1 MAARPT
7 RRDIVPRH
15 LEVSASSL
23 LALSCPSFIV
33 LSTASPCTQIT
44 QHLCCIDVASA
55 QSWWYLDD
63 EDDNVPQAVVLEENQ
78 YLQPGD
84 FVISPSGEFSVGLDR
99 SGNFLLKDKTS
110 RLIWSANTSRA
121 TRVFMQSD
129 GNLIVKDSR
138 NQALW
143 SSRTY
148 GNKGA
153 TLVVD
158 DGGRI
163 AIVKESTAVWFA
175 GVPRCDVLE
184 SSSSNSSLSFPVR
197 GIFYYPWYVTK
208 QMARIHNSQSEQ
220 ILIRFLSQ
228 IIPVGFQRPGM

>member
-1 MAARPT
+1 MCSNHST
-7 RRDIVPRH
+7 
-15 LEVSASSL
+15 SL
-23 LALSCPSFIV
+23 F
-33 LSTASPCTQIT
+33 
-44 QHLCCIDVASA
+44 A
-55 QSWWYLDD
+55 QSLWYLDD
-63 EDDNVPQAVVLEENQ
+63 EVENVPQAVVLAENQ

-110 RLIWSANTSRA
+110 RLIWSADTSPA

-163 AIVKESTAVWFA
+163 AIVKESTPFWFA
-175 GVPRCDVLE
+175 GVPRCNVLE
-184 SSSSNSSLSFPVR
+184 SSFSNSSLSFPVR

-208 QMARIHNSQSEQ
+208 QMAHIHNSQSEQ

-228 IIPVGFQRPGM
+228 MIPVGFQRPGL